1 MSCKCCGPRADAPC
15 FTGIRHFPLYSK
27 DFIMASP
34 SSKNSNAGK
43 GKQSNKDKA
52 AARRARIEEQR
63 RAERTRERRNRII
76 TIVASTAILA
86 GLAGGGWYLVDRTNQ
101 KEQAKVAAPIA
112 GEKTWSNLS
121 RNHVTT
127 KVNYPMTP
135 PVGGN
140 HAPVWQDCNG
150 NVYTQPVQNE
160 NAVHSLEH
168 GAVWVTYN
176 SKATDADVKALAAKV
191 AKTPYTLMS
200 PYPSE
205 SSPITLTAWGHQLNV
220 TKASEPR
227 VNEFFD
233 KYVQGKQT
241 PEPGAA
247 CTGGKSS

>member
-1 MSCKCCGPRADAPC
+1 
-15 FTGIRHFPLYSK
+15 
-27 DFIMASP
+27 MASAKSTNP
-34 SSKNSNAGK
+34 G
-43 GKQSNKDKA
+43 KDKNTNRPSGNKPSGKERA
-52 AARRARIEEQR
+52 GARRARIEEQR
-63 RAERTRERRNRII
+63 RAVRARERRIRII

-86 GLAGGGWYLVDRTNQ
+86 GLVGGGWYLIDQANN
-101 KEQAKVAAPIA
+101 KEKAQAAPIS

-140 HAPVWQDCNG
+140 HAPIWQDCNG
-150 NVYTQPVQNE
+150 NVYTHQLQNE
-160 NAVHSLEH
+160 NAVHALEH

-176 SKATDADVKALAAKV
+176 DKASQADVKTLAAKV
-191 AKTPYTLMS
+191 QKTPYTLMS
-200 PYPSE
+200 PYKSE
-205 SSPITLTAWGHQLNV
+205 SSPITLSAWGHQLNV
-220 TKASEPR
+220 ASASDKR

-233 KYVQGKQT
+233 TYVQGKQT